1 MMEFSHVSVLL
12 YETVDSL
19 NVKPNGIYVDCTL
32 GGAGHTS
39 LILSRLGEEG
49 RVIGIDRDDDALL
62 NAREKVNDPRLITVK
77 ENFENIASA
86 VEIAGYEK
94 VDGII
99 MDLGVSSHQ
108 LDVAERGFSYIKDA
122 PLDMRM
128 DQTAPMTAY
137 DVVNGYSERELA
149 RILRDYGEE
158 KFASKIANRICT
170 KRAEKPIETTL
181 ELADIIASAIPSK
194 FRYDNGNP
202 AKRSFQAIRI
212 EVNGELD
219 CIPKAIE
226 EGSKLLN
233 VGGRMSIISFH
244 SLEDR
249 LVKNGFQKLERP
261 CTCPSDFPICVC
273 GKKQEVKIITKK
285 PILPSEEELENNSR
299 SHSAKLRVCEK
310 V

>member
-1 MMEFSHVSVLL
+1 MEFSHISVLL

-19 NVKPNGIYVDCTL
+19 NIKPDGIYVDCTL
-32 GGAGHTS
+32 GGAGHTK
-39 LILSRLGEEG
+39 LILSRLNDNG
-49 RVIGIDRDDDALL
+49 RVIGIDRDEDALQ
-62 NAREKVNDPRLITVK
+62 NAREKVNDERLITVK

-86 VEIAGYEK
+86 VAAAGFER

-128 DQTAPMTAY
+128 DRMAPLTAY
-137 DVVNGYSERELA
+137 EVVNSYPERELA

-158 KFASKIANRICT
+158 KFASKIASAICA
-170 KRAEKPIETTL
+170 KRNEAPIKNTL
-181 ELADIIASAIPSK
+181 ELAEIITSAIPAK
-194 FRYDNGNP
+194 FRFEGGNP

-226 EGSKLLN
+226 EGVKLLN

-261 CTCPSDFPICVC
+261 CTCPRDFPICVC
-273 GKKQEVKIITKK
+273 GKKQEVKIVTKK
-285 PILPSEEELENNSR
+285 PILPSEEELASNSR

-310 V
+310 I

>member
-1 MMEFSHVSVLL
+1 MEFSHISVLL

-19 NVKPNGIYVDCTL
+19 NIKPDGVYVDCTL

-39 LILSRLGEEG
+39 LILSRLGENG
-49 RVIGIDRDDDALL
+49 RVIGIDRDDDALQ
-62 NAREKVNDPRLITVK
+62 NAREKVRDNRLITVK
-77 ENFENIASA
+77 ENFENIINA
-86 VEIAGYEK
+86 VEIAGFSS

-128 DQTAPMTAY
+128 DQTSPLTAFE
-137 DVVNGYSERELA
+137 VVNGYPERELA
-149 RILRDYGEE
+149 RILKDYGEE
-158 KFASKIANRICT
+158 KFASKIASKICAR
-170 KRAEKPIETTL
+170 RAEKPIENTL
-181 ELADIIASAIPSK
+181 ELAEIITSAIPGK
-194 FRYDNGNP
+194 FRFEGGNP

-226 EGSKLLN
+226 EGSKILN

-273 GKKQEVKIITKK
+273 GKKQQVKIITKK
-285 PILPSEEELENNSR
+285 PILPSKEELENNSR

>member
-39 LILSRLGEEG
+39 LILSRLGVEG

-137 DVVNGYSERELA
+137 DVVNGYSERDLA

>member
-1 MMEFSHVSVLL
+1 MEFSHISVLL

-19 NVKPNGIYVDCTL
+19 NVKPDGIYVDCTL

-39 LILSRLGEEG
+39 LILSRLGEKG
-49 RVIGIDRDDDALL
+49 RVIGIDRDDDALR
-62 NAREKVNDPRLITVK
+62 NAKEKIKDERLIAVK
-77 ENFENIASA
+77 DNFENIASA
-86 VEIAGYEK
+86 VSVAGYEK

-128 DQTAPMTAY
+128 DQTSPLTAY
-137 DVVNGYSERELA
+137 DVVNNYSEKELF

-158 KFASKIANRICT
+158 KFASKIAYKICNARNT
-170 KRAEKPIETTL
+170 KPIETTL
-181 ELADIIASAIPSK
+181 ELADIIASAIPQK
-194 FRYDNGNP
+194 FRYDGGNP

-212 EVNGELD
+212 EVNGELQ
-219 CIPKAIE
+219 CIPNAIE
-226 EGSKLLN
+226 AGAELLN
-233 VGGRMSIISFH
+233 EGGRMSIISFH

-261 CTCPSDFPICVC
+261 CTCPPDFPMCVC
-273 GKKQEVKIITKK
+273 GKKQMVKIITKK
-285 PILPSEEELENNSR
+285 PILPSEEELEINSR
-299 SHSAKLRVCEK
+299 SHSAKLRVCER